1 MTKGNRENTIMRAIT
16 VIGPSQSGK
25 STLIQALSG
34 LEDTR
39 GKTLG
44 LMGGSSVTTF
54 GFMDDPWAAFEI
66 PGGLDN
72 LPQIGPALAASDA
85 AVLCVSAQTDAAVLS
100 APYLRLLEESG
111 IPAFIFVNGIDTA
124 TDRISAII
132 AELQQFCAH
141 GILLRQVPMRAD
153 DKVVGTIDLISERAW
168 EFHDG
173 ERSSLIE
180 IPGDMISREQEA
192 RSDLLE
198 SLADFDDHL
207 LEQIIEDQ
215 RPSTDEIYSVATRV
229 LEQHELVPALLGSAL
244 HGNGVMR
251 LMKSL
256 RHEVPDVS
264 VLRERLALPDDALA
278 IGCFAD
284 NLKHLGKAILIRAL
298 AEGVGSGSGLGG
310 ATIGNLDDIDARTQ
324 IDRLA
329 PGEVG
334 LTIKSDHLSL
344 GSILTAQGTLDLPD
358 WAQPHPPALRR
369 LVWPVN
375 ERDENKLSTAL
386 ARIAEIDLGLQN
398 SQDEATGHHVIGV
411 HGQQHLRRI
420 VEKLEDGFGIK
431 VEVTEVPTALRE
443 TIRKSIE
450 KRYRH
455 RKQSGGAGQFADVVI
470 DIAPQPLGSGFAF
483 EDTVKGGA
491 VPRNYIPS
499 VEAGARDALAEG
511 PAGHPV
517 VDVKVTLKDGKTHSV
532 DSSDFA
538 FRTAGKNAVR
548 EALAEI
554 GTVVLQP
561 IMQVQINV
569 PSAFAGGLVQLV
581 SGLKGQVQGFE
592 SHPTA
597 SGWEVFRALLPM
609 AAEEELAR
617 SLGGATRGTAWYSST
632 LDHYEAV
639 RD

>member
-1 MTKGNRENTIMRAIT
+1 MRAFT

-25 STLIQALSG
+25 STLIEALSG
-34 LEDTR
+34 LEGSR

-44 LMGGSSVTTF
+44 LMGGNSVTTF
-54 GFMDDPWAAFEI
+54 EFMADPWAAFEI

-72 LPQIGPALAASDA
+72 IPQIGPALAASDA

-124 TDRISAII
+124 TDRISAVI
-132 AELQQFCAH
+132 AELQKFCAH

-153 DKVVGTIDLISERAW
+153 DKVIGTIDLISERAW

-180 IPGDMISREQEA
+180 IPGDMIPREQEA
-192 RSDLLE
+192 RSELLE

-215 RPSTDEIYSVATRV
+215 LPSTDEIYSVATKV
-229 LEQHELVPALLGSAL
+229 LEHHDLVPALLGSAL

-256 RHEVPDVS
+256 RHEVPAIGI
-264 VLRERLALPDDALA
+264 LRERLALSDDALA

-284 NLKHLGKAILIRAL
+284 NLKHLGKAVLIRAL
-298 AEGVGSGSGLGG
+298 ADGVSAGSSLGG
-310 ATIGNLDDIDARTQ
+310 GTIGSLDDIDARTQ
-324 IDRLA
+324 IDGLA
-329 PGEVG
+329 PGEIG
-334 LTIKSDHLSL
+334 LTIKSDHMSL
-344 GSILTAQGTLDLPD
+344 GSILTAQGTVDLPD
-358 WAQPHPPALRR
+358 WAQPHPPSLRR

-420 VEKLEDGFGIK
+420 IEKLDEGFGIK
-431 VEVTEVPTALRE
+431 VEVSEVPTALRE

-483 EDTVKGGA
+483 DDTVKGGA

-499 VEAGARDALAEG
+499 VEAGAVDALAEG

-538 FRTAGKNAVR
+538 FRTAGKNAVK
-548 EALAEI
+548 EAMAEV

-561 IMQVQINV
+561 IMQVNIYV

-597 SGWEVFRALLPM
+597 SGWEIFRALLPM

-617 SLGGATRGTAWYSST
+617 SLGGATRGTAWFSSS